1 MIDLYELTIEEDK
14 DEVFAISLVNT
25 PAMDSDFVLL
35 SKEEKEVHLSA
46 FNEEKQLIVGAVMIP
61 NKAIYRRDGDK
72 EYNIYF
78 SKDTVEK
85 ASELFLQKENN
96 SSFTLE
102 HNGSIDNVSV
112 VQSWLSTGDE
122 SRYGLDNIKEGTWMI
137 AAKVNS
143 KEMWNYV
150 KQGDVYGFSLEGRF
164 TDKLRNDKRVE
175 TYSDQ
180 KLEAALEK
188 IEEIILEYNDT
199 LELSEVKLESFGGY
213 PDSAKSAARGAIEAN
228 KRNNN
233 KCATNVGKIR
243 ARQIARGEKF
253 TISTVKRIYSYLS
266 RAAEYYDPSDQNAC
280 GTISYR
286 LWGGK
291 SMLGWSRKILR
302 GKGLLKD

>member
-14 DEVFAISLVNT
+14 DEVFAISLVDT
-25 PAMDSDFVLL
+25 PAMESDFVLL

-61 NKAIYRRDGDK
+61 NKAIYRKDGDE

-78 SKDTVEK
+78 SKDTVEQ
-85 ASELFLQKENN
+85 ASQLFLQKENN
-96 SSFTLE
+96 SQFTLA
-102 HNGSIDNVSV
+102 HNNTIDNVSV

-164 TDKLRNDKRVE
+164 TDKLRNDKRVS

-180 KLEAALEK
+180 
-188 IEEIILEYNDT
+188 T
-199 LELSEVKLESFGGY
+199 L
-213 PDSAKSAARGAIEAN
+213 DAIV
-228 KRNNN
+228 NN
-233 KCATNVGKIR
+233 IR
-243 ARQIARGEKF
+243 KVV
-253 TISTVKRIYSYLS
+253 TDYVNS
-266 RAAEYYDPSDQNAC
+266 
-280 GTISYR
+280 
-286 LWGGK
+286 
-291 SMLGWSRKILR
+291 
-302 GKGLLKD
+302 